1 MLPWNFAQYHNDP
14 DLFVSEYNRAAERHS
29 AARFSLPKDF
39 FVGFML
45 QFHWLVCRGM
55 RLWLPAL
62 KQDQRKKAN
71 FSIVCPTFHVDSVGH
86 FLRVHTI
93 G

>member
-1 MLPWNFAQYHNDP
+1 MTRTFSSQNITGPQS
-14 DLFVSEYNRAAERHS
+14 V
-29 AARFSLPKDF
+29 SLPKDF

-55 RLWLPAL
+55 RLCLPAL
-62 KQDQRKKAN
+62 KQDQRKIAN